1 VGTPQFSTG
10 TRSRRAALPGL
21 SAQSR
26 SGRLKQPRPPCF
38 GFVAFDTRNDWA
50 AEILGGAEAELTSR
64 RLSLLVSGLRSR
76 EPEAGEATV
85 RSWFQER
92 RVAGVIFAGPSP
104 RERGLMQLARRA
116 GVAVAVV
123 GPNEPCPGCII
134 MRSDNLSA
142 GGDIAR
148 HLNELSHRRV
158 ALIGGPPES
167 RDSRERTRG
176 LALALSAHG
185 IEIVAEHSFAV
196 SRYHANEGVQY
207 ADRWLATPRA
217 SAPTAIVL
225 ANDAMALG
233 FMHRVQANGVSI
245 PEDVSVIGFDDAPIA
260 RQVFPGLTTA
270 RQEMRRMGAEASIA
284 LTAMFRGDPPP
295 PLVTTFPMPLVV
307 RQSTG
312 PAPRITRNAGLS

>member
-1 VGTPQFSTG
+1 VEFPQSFSS
-10 TRSRRAALPGL
+10 TRSRRTSLPGQ

-26 SGRLKQPRPPCF
+26 SGRLKRPRPSCF

-50 AEILGGAEAELTSR
+50 TEILGGAEDELTSR

-85 RSWFQER
+85 RSWFRER
-92 RVAGVIFAGPSP
+92 RVAGVIFAGPRP

-123 GPNEPCPGCII
+123 GPNAPCPGCII

-142 GGDIAR
+142 GYDIAR
-148 HLNELSHRRV
+148 HLDELSHRRV
-158 ALIGGPPES
+158 ALIGGPLES
-167 RDSRERTRG
+167 QDSRERTRG
-176 LALALSAHG
+176 LVLGLSAHG

-217 SAPTAIVL
+217 HAPTAIVL

-233 FMHRVQANGVSI
+233 FMRRVQAKGVSV

-284 LTAMFRGDPPP
+284 LAGIFRGEPPARV
-295 PLVTTFPMPLVV
+295 VTTFPMPLVV

-312 PAPRITRNAGLS
+312 PAPRSARAAGLA